1 MAKGYSSADQV
12 GAYLGQTLTPAQ
24 QTQAVIWLDA
34 AEAVVDGIAHTS
46 WLTGAVVA
54 EQYSLNN
61 RGTRLYLRQTP
72 VTSLQGITVRS
83 YLVGD
88 TGQVLTAGVD
98 YELIDPTAGL
108 VLLSN
113 VYQSNAYFQSYGDYG
128 GAVGYV
134 GPVPAGGPG
143 YGQLALV
150 SYTPAQLVPS
160 SVALAAA
167 QIVGFWLTNNIEPGR
182 YGLTSTRIRSQAE
195 TISTA
200 FVEGLLPTGIRDL
213 LDRTVSKV
221 LL

>member
-12 GAYLGQTLTPAQ
+12 AAYLGQTLTPAQ

-72 VTSLQGITVRS
+72 VTSVQGITVRS
-83 YLVGD
+83 FLVGD

-98 YELIDPTAGL
+98 YELLDPTAGL

-150 SYTPAQLVPS
+150 SYTPLQAIPP
-160 SVALAAA
+160 SVALATA
-167 QIVGFWLTNNIEPGR
+167 QIVAFWLTNEIHPER
-182 YGLTSTRIRSQAE
+182 YGLTSVRTADQAE
-195 TISTA
+195 SISAA
-200 FVEGLLPTGIRDL
+200 FEAGVLPQGILDL
-213 LDRTVSKV
+213 LNRTVSKV